1 MRRFYLQLWTHIG
14 AGVADEK
21 GNPSPLPSPLPKGRG
36 RIVGR
41 LLANLG
47 TVVAV
52 RGGRRSSLAP
62 SDGERVRVRGKPVN
76 HLHRRTVC
84 QTDP

>member
-1 MRRFYLQLWTHIG
+1 MRKFYLQVWTHIG

-36 RIVGR
+36 SIIGR
-41 LLANLG
+41 LSANLG
-47 TVVAV
+47 AVVGV
-52 RGGRRSSLAP
+52 RGGRSFSLAP

-76 HLHRRTVC
+76 HLQRRTVC
-84 QTDP
+84 QTDL